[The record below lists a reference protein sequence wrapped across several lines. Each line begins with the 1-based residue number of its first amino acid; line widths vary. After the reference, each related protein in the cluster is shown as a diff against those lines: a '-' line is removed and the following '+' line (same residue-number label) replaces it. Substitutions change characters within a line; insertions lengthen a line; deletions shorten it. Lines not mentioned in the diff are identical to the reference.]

1 MDEIKRSSETQK
13 ELARLEDELKENGE
27 YKKTM
32 EENYYNDG
40 KISTSHQLHLAGY

>member
-40 KISTSHQLHLAGY
+40 KRSNQRE